1 MHKLKKFENSMGNSR
16 ETWKIINEIRGKSK
30 TKIKPSFIIDGDL
43 VEERRAIANGFNK
56 YFTSIASTLNSCD
69 DGLPILPLP
78 NYTNYIKNSEESS
91 IY

>member
-1 MHKLKKFENSMGNSR
+1 M
-16 ETWKIINEIRGKSK
+16 
-30 TKIKPSFIIDGDL
+30 
-43 VEERRAIANGFNK
+43 AIANGFNK

-91 IY
+91 IDLDDCSPEEINEIIS